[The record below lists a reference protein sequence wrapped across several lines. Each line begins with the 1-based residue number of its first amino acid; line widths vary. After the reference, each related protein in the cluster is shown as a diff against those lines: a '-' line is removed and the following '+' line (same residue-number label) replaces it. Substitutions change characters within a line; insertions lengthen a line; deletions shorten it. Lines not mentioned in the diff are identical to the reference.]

1 MFISNLRYFPSE
13 CLMFIN
19 QCVGALGLS
28 LALMCRVQ
36 YDRGQPNRLKLWV
49 PETVYK
55 SLQKLQLFV
64 RVPAG
69 CFGPCKVQFYPSC
82 IVFLMHLLLSIL
94 STLFF

>member
-55 SLQKLQLFV
+55 SLQKFSYSLGFLRGALGLAKYSFTL
-64 RVPAG
+64 PAL
-69 CFGPCKVQFYPSC
+69 CF
-82 IVFLMHLLLSIL
+82 
-94 STLFF
+94 